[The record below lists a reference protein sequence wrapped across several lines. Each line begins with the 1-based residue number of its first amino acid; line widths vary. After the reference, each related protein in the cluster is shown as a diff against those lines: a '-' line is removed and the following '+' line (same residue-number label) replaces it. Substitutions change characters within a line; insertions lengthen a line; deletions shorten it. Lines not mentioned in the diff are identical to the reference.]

1 MVSFILLTSSV
12 TLQHFAAPYYHS
24 RAYSLWF
31 SISKINLQTWARTR
45 SYVLT
50 STCTLSCWNTC
61 TCTCTC
67 TALFRSSSGPVNQGC
82 SGVAGELS
90 STCGAET
97 LLRGAVTVHSN
108 GSFHKH
114 THMSFN
120 PLQQW
125 NIDERLIMGR
135 GEAVWETHTWI
146 INTRSCPVCVLKV
159 KTSILYGRN

>member
-12 TLQHFAAPYYHS
+12 TLQHFAAAYYRN

-31 SISKINLQTWARTR
+31 SISKINLQTWACTC
-45 SYVLT
+45 SYVLMN
-50 STCTLSCWNTC
+50 TCTPSHSDTRTC
-61 TCTCTC
+61 TCTR

-82 SGVAGELS
+82 SGIAGELS

-97 LLRGAVTVHSN
+97 LHRGSVTVHSN

-120 PLQQW
+120 PLQRW

-159 KTSILYGRN
+159 KTSILYGWN